1 MSQPFGCPRRR
12 RAACRCSGLNAV
24 TECRMVSIE
33 LIVPRVF
40 GLSLATMFAY
50 RITASLPKKERRGLN
65 EIETERN

>member
-1 MSQPFGCPRRR
+1 MSQPFGRTRRR

-24 TECRMVSIE
+24 TKCRMVVIE

-50 RITASLPKKERRGLN
+50 RITAP
-65 EIETERN
+65 